1 MNIVFHFCQYVH
13 LNLTHWTKDT
23 LTLLCFFLTKYKY
36 LGSDTEDFPY
46 HLTKSIDYVRRYV
59 KVNYQ

>member
-1 MNIVFHFCQYVH
+1 MNIVFHFCQYIH

-23 LTLLCFFLTKYKY
+23 PTLHYKY